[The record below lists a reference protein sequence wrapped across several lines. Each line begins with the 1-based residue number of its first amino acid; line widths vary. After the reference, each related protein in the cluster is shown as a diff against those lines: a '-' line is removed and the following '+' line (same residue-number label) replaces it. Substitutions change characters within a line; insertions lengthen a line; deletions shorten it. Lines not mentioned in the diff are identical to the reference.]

1 MDPEAVINLFDSCW
15 FHLEIFK
22 KRPNPSSSSSSETD
36 PDLKIKET
44 FSEWKEL
51 PSQLVVETRS
61 KADLLSSNSGYNSD
75 SFSPVSVLPES
86 HFQTTLETAKKVKRG
101 NRGKRRGRK
110 GEKGSLS
117 KSLSELEFQELKGF
131 MDLGFEFSEEDVNS
145 SLVEIIPGLQ
155 KLGKKEEE
163 KKPNKPARARPYLSE
178 AWEAMEKEER
188 KKNRLMKWRIP
199 AMNNEVDMKDSLRW
213 WAHTVASTV
222 RWWWWWIL
230 HFSSSFIH
238 SFGCRL
244 WSSHQFPSLCF
255 PLYFALESVKRELD
269 TQVWF

>member
-1 MDPEAVINLFDSCW
+1 MDPEAAITLFDSCW
-15 FHLEIFK
+15 FHLEILK
-22 KRPNPSSSSSSETD
+22 KRPNPSSSSTSETD
-36 PDLKIKET
+36 PDRKIKEI
-44 FSEWKEL
+44 SPEWKEFQT
-51 PSQLVVETRS
+51 QLVVETRS
-61 KADLLSSNSGYNSD
+61 KAELLSSNSGYNSD

-86 HFQTTLETAKKVKRG
+86 HFRSTPETEKKVKRG

-163 KKPNKPARARPYLSE
+163 EEKKTPNKPARARPYLSE

-188 KKNRLMKWRIP
+188 KKNQLMNWRIP
-199 AMNNEVDMKDSLRW
+199 AMNNEVNMKDSLKW

-222 RWWWWWIL
+222 R
-230 HFSSSFIH
+230 
-238 SFGCRL
+238 
-244 WSSHQFPSLCF
+244 
-255 PLYFALESVKRELD
+255 
-269 TQVWF
+269 